1 MQKEFKRMLNA
12 ILAQWKSIIHI
23 LFTILADNLVSI
35 NEDAHE
41 NILNSKEGK
50 WFDLKTLINVVSY
63 HTIKWYAR

>member
-50 WFDLKTLINVVSY
+50 
-63 HTIKWYAR
+63 